1 MYGDFGLFRCP
12 FFIAEILEVSQEEYV
27 LSRLRRYTKKV
38 PTILTSSKKPT
49 QIHQHALNPSDILPP
64 SEMSSGSG
72 HRRKPIG
79 VEKPLC
85 QLKEVLEITE
95 KRDLSTLLTSK

>member
-1 MYGDFGLFRCP
+1 MARDFGLFRCP

-27 LSRLRRYTKKV
+27 LSKLRCYTKKV

-64 SEMSSGSG
+64 TVMSSGSG
-72 HRRKPIG
+72 HQRKPMG
-79 VEKPLC
+79 VEKPLFH
-85 QLKEVLEITE
+85 LEEVPEITE
-95 KRDLSTLLTSK
+95 KRDLSTLLPWK